1 MNKTTLVLVHAHTI
15 FREGLRYHFNNTTA
29 YKIVGEASNGQQAI
43 RLVDYCNPDLIV
55 MDVDLP
61 GINGIEVARAVKQNH
76 PNIGVVLLS
85 DINDREGI
93 VKSIRAGVAAYISR
107 TIGWEEMLHVINQVR
122 SGQYPINE
130 LVLND
135 AAVASAVLN
144 AFRQLTMDTQAEQ
157 VYSPMSPRE
166 IEVLELVAAGHTNKE
181 IALRLEI
188 SNQTVKNHI
197 SSILR
202 KLAVNDRTQ
211 AVVYALQRGWIRVLP
226 NDGSSEST
234 QGA

>member
-1 MNKTTLVLVHAHTI
+1 MGKSTLVIVHAHSI
-15 FREGLRYHFNNTTA
+15 FREGLRYYFGANSDYA
-29 YKIVGEASNGQQAI
+29 IVGEATNGQQAI
-43 RLVDYCNPDLIV
+43 QLVDYTNPDLLV

-61 GINGIEVARAVKQNH
+61 GINGIEVARAVKLNH
-76 PNIGVVLLS
+76 PNIGIVLLS
-85 DINDREGI
+85 EPNDRDGI
-93 VKSIRAGVAAYISR
+93 IKSIRAGVAAYLSR
-107 TIGWEEMLHVINQVR
+107 TISWDELRASVDQVR
-122 SGQYPINE
+122 QGHYPIND
-130 LVLND
+130 LVLTD
-135 AAVASAVLN
+135 AAVAAAVME
-144 AFRQLTMDTQAEQ
+144 AFRQLTMDSQTEH

-166 IEVLELVAAGHTNKE
+166 IEVLELVAAGQTNKE
-181 IALRLEI
+181 IAHRLQI

-226 NDGSSEST
+226 ADGSSGV